1 MSLKKYTY
9 DIIGRTMDEGGECEM
24 FMESFI
30 SFSVEVSKGKIEVI
44 ESSSDSG
51 TGVRYFRGG
60 GVGYS
65 YTTGFHPV
73 KLREAFQAAKRN
85 ANSSS
90 ILEVDVL
97 PGRADDQR
105 GNTHIG
111 KIPDGKYSEAR
122 IQDVIEMEKAAYDHN
137 PYVVNTDGV
146 IYGESRGVVAVA
158 NSRGY
163 YKEETRGY
171 CYCSIMVVAERDG
184 ETRSGWSYSQA
195 QIPGIMDFRK
205 VGCDGAKMAVEML
218 GSRQI
223 DTGRYSVL
231 FQGEAFTDIM
241 GLLGE
246 ALSGENVVTGASFL
260 TDRENISVASE
271 HVTIIDNPLLEGG
284 CFNAGFDAEGVG
296 TRRKVLIDGGVL
308 KEYLH
313 HTYSAALYGRGLPGN
328 AVRFSFRDIPAPGPT
343 NLYLAGGNGTLG
355 DLIRDMDNGILV
367 RDIMGI
373 HTADPVS
380 GDFSLGIRGCLISG
394 GNIISPFGEMTIS
407 GNLLELL
414 KSVDKVGEELKFVG
428 QYGSPD
434 VIVRELSVSG
444 N

>member
-1 MSLKKYTY
+1 MSLKRYTT
-9 DIIGRTMDEGGECEM
+9 DIIDRAIAGGGECEI

-30 SFSVEVSKGKIEVI
+30 SFSVEVRRGRVEVI

-51 TGVRYFRGG
+51 AGVRYIHQG

-65 YTTGFHPV
+65 YTTGLHPA
-73 KLREAFQAAKRN
+73 KLREAFQTARKN

-90 ILEVDVL
+90 LLEVDVL
-97 PGRADDQR
+97 PVRTGDQGENNR
-105 GNTHIG
+105 SGYVPAGTC
-111 KIPDGKYSEAR
+111 SEAR
-122 IQDVIEMEKAAYDHN
+122 IQDVIEMEKAAYAHN
-137 PYVVNTDGV
+137 PCVVNTDGV

-158 NSRGY
+158 NSRGC

-171 CYCSIMVVAERDG
+171 CYCSLVVVAERDG
-184 ETRSGWSYSQA
+184 ETRSGWSYAQA
-195 QIPGIMDFRK
+195 QIPGMMDFRN
-205 VGCDGAKMAVEML
+205 VGSEGANRALELL

-223 DTGRYSVL
+223 DTGKYSVL
-231 FQGEAFTDIM
+231 FAKEAFIDIM

-246 ALSGENVVTGASFL
+246 ALSGENAVTGASFL
-260 TDRENISVASE
+260 TGREGAAVASG
-271 HVTIIDNPLLEGG
+271 HVTIIDDPFLEAG
-284 CFNAGFDAEGVG
+284 CFNAGFDAEGVRTG
-296 TRRKVLIDGGVL
+296 RKVLIDGGVL

-313 HTYSAALYGRGLPGN
+313 HTYSAALYGKGSAGN

-343 NLYLAGGNGTLG
+343 NLYLAGGMGTAD
-355 DLIRDMDNGILV
+355 DLIREMDEGILV
-367 RDIMGI
+367 SDIMGI

-380 GDFSLGIRGCLISG
+380 GDFSLGISGCLISG

-414 KSVDKVGEELKFVG
+414 RSVDRVGEDLKFVG
-428 QYGSPD
+428 NFGSPD
-434 VIVRELSVSG
+434 VVVKELSVSG